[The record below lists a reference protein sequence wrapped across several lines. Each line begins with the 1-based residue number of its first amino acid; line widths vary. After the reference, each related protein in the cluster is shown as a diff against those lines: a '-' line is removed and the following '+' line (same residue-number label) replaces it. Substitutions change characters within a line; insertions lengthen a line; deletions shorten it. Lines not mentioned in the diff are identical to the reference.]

1 MKQLTEIDS
10 KKLLSQNDIPIPRNG
25 LAKNALE
32 ARSLASSMWGL
43 AVFKIMSPDIIHKSD
58 FGAVV
63 LNVDYR
69 NSKVIY
75 DELMA
80 KAAKVNAKVDGILVE
95 EMLAPGHELIIG
107 LKQDTQFGQIIMVGL
122 GGIYAEIY
130 KDVSFRVSPITVS
143 DAREML
149 KELKGYKIL
158 TGARGKEPADISKI
172 TEIIVKVSN
181 LKGIVELDINPLIVN
196 SISAVVADSRI
207 ITEN

>member
-1 MKQLTEIDS
+1 MKQLTEIES
-10 KKLLSQNDIPIPRNG
+10 KKLLSQNDIPVPRNG

-32 ARSLASSMWGL
+32 ARNLASSMWGL

-80 KAAKVNAKVDGILVE
+80 KAAKVNARVDGILVE
-95 EMLAPGHELIIG
+95 EMLYGHELIIG
-107 LKQDTQFGQIIMVGL
+107 LKQDPQFGQIIMVGL

-130 KDVSFRVSPITVS
+130 KDVSLRVAPITVS

-172 TEIIVKVSN
+172 TEIIVKMSN
-181 LKGIVELDINPLIVN
+181 LKGIVELDINPLIC
-196 SISAVVADSRI
+196 SSTSAVVADSRI
-207 ITEN
+207 ITES

>member
-25 LAKNALE
+25 LARNALE

-75 DELMA
+75 DELIA
-80 KAAKVNAKVDGILVE
+80 KAAKVNARVDGILVE
-95 EMLAPGHELIIG
+95 EMLYGHELIIG
-107 LKQDTQFGQIIMVGL
+107 LKQDPQFGQIIMVGL

-149 KELKGYKIL
+149 KELRGYKIL
-158 TGARGKEPADISKI
+158 TGARGKEPADINKI
-172 TEIIVKVSN
+172 TEIIVKVSK
-181 LKGIVELDINPLIVN
+181 LKNIIELDINPLIVN
-196 SISAVVADSRI
+196 STSAVVADSRI
-207 ITEN
+207 ITES

>member
-25 LAKNALE
+25 LARNALE

-80 KAAKVNAKVDGILVE
+80 KAAKVNARVDGILVE
-95 EMLAPGHELIIG
+95 EMLYGHELIIG
-107 LKQDTQFGQIIMVGL
+107 LKQDNQFGQIIMVGL

-130 KDVSFRVSPITVS
+130 KDVSFRVAPITVS

-207 ITEN
+207 IVEN

>member
-25 LAKNALE
+25 LARNALE

-75 DELMA
+75 DELIA

-95 EMLAPGHELIIG
+95 EMLYGHELIIG
-107 LKQDTQFGQIIMVGL
+107 LKQDNQFGQIIMVGL

-149 KELKGYKIL
+149 KELRGYKIL

-172 TEIIVKVSN
+172 TEIIVKVSK
-181 LKGIVELDINPLIVN
+181 LKNIIELDINPLIVN
-196 SISAVVADSRI
+196 STSAVAADARI